1 MKKMI
6 LGCFLYGTAI
16 GLYAQAPQG
25 DFKGSIQIGQT
36 TIPIVFHFGQQNGQP
51 TTTMDSPAQ
60 GVFGF
65 PVQSS
70 ECLSDGELTLKIP
83 QIQFRYVG
91 KVRGDSLIEG
101 TVTQAGQSLPLN
113 LVRTARKAGVSSEPE
128 RPGTPKPPFPYREEE
143 VSITTK
149 DGIKLSGSLT
159 LPEGEGPFPAVL
171 LISGSG
177 PQDRNEEAWKYKPF
191 LMIADRLTRQ
201 GIAVLR
207 MDDRGTGKSGGRYA
221 DATLQLAATDA
232 ECALDYLL
240 RRKDIRRG
248 KTGLAGHSMG
258 GTIAFRMAAQRP
270 QDVAFVLSLAGA
282 TIPGKDLMMHQCEK
296 TILSQLPAA
305 ASDSLRTLYEE
316 LYGTMA
322 LPLPLDSIRHRS
334 TPLMVSIW
342 QHLGINEDTYRENL
356 TDSIRRRKARQLT
369 GQAISPEIASI
380 IQYDPSHDLSRVQC
394 PVWAVNGA
402 KDLQVLP
409 EENLKAIETLA
420 KGSPQVVTHIYPGL
434 NHLFMEAPTGH
445 PSEYGL
451 LQGNFSQEVLQDMA
465 EWIRK
470 TVGAPQTVF

>member
-6 LGCFLYGTAI
+6 LGCFLYGTAV

-36 TIPIVFHFGQQNGQP
+36 TMPIVFHFGQQNGQP

-70 ECLSDGELTLKIP
+70 ECLSDGELTP
-83 QIQFRYVG
+83 
-91 KVRGDSLIEG
+91 
-101 TVTQAGQSLPLN
+101 T
-113 LVRTARKAGVSSEPE
+113 
-128 RPGTPKPPFPYREEE
+128 PPFPYREEE
-143 VSITTK
+143 VSVPTK

-191 LMIADRLTRQ
+191 LMIADCLTRQ

-240 RRKDIRRG
+240 RRKDIRRD

-282 TIPGKDLMMHQCEK
+282 AIPGKDLMMHQCEK
-296 TILSQLPAA
+296 IILSQLPATT
-305 ASDSLRTLYEE
+305 SDSLRTLYEE

-380 IQYDPSHDLSRVQC
+380 TQYDPSHDLSRVQC
-394 PVWAVNGA
+394 PIWAANGA

-451 LQGNFSQEVLQDMA
+451 LKGNFSQEVLQDMA

>member
-1 MKKMI
+1 M
-6 LGCFLYGTAI
+6 
-16 GLYAQAPQG
+16 
-25 DFKGSIQIGQT
+25 
-36 TIPIVFHFGQQNGQP
+36 
-51 TTTMDSPAQ
+51 
-60 GVFGF
+60 
-65 PVQSS
+65 
-70 ECLSDGELTLKIP
+70 
-83 QIQFRYVG
+83 G
-91 KVRGDSLIEG
+91 KVRSDSLIEG

-143 VSITTK
+143 VSVTTK

-356 TDSIRRRKARQLT
+356 TDSIRRRKARQLIE
-369 GQAISPEIASI
+369 QAISPEIASI
-380 IQYDPSHDLSRVQC
+380 TQYDPSHDLSRVQC

-409 EENLKAIETLA
+409 EENLKAIKTLA

-451 LQGNFSQEVLQDMA
+451 LKGNFSQEVLQDMA

>member
-1 MKKMI
+1 
-6 LGCFLYGTAI
+6 
-16 GLYAQAPQG
+16 
-25 DFKGSIQIGQT
+25 
-36 TIPIVFHFGQQNGQP
+36 
-51 TTTMDSPAQ
+51 
-60 GVFGF
+60 
-65 PVQSS
+65 
-70 ECLSDGELTLKIP
+70 
-83 QIQFRYVG
+83 
-91 KVRGDSLIEG
+91 
-101 TVTQAGQSLPLN
+101 
-113 LVRTARKAGVSSEPE
+113 
-128 RPGTPKPPFPYREEE
+128 
-143 VSITTK
+143 
-149 DGIKLSGSLT
+149 
-159 LPEGEGPFPAVL
+159 
-171 LISGSG
+171 
-177 PQDRNEEAWKYKPF
+177 
-191 LMIADRLTRQ
+191 
-201 GIAVLR
+201 
-207 MDDRGTGKSGGRYA
+207 
-221 DATLQLAATDA
+221 
-232 ECALDYLL
+232 
-240 RRKDIRRG
+240 
-248 KTGLAGHSMG
+248 
-258 GTIAFRMAAQRP
+258 
-270 QDVAFVLSLAGA
+270 
-282 TIPGKDLMMHQCEK
+282 MHQCEK

-434 NHLFMEAPTGH
+434 NHLFTEAPTGH

-451 LQGNFSQEVLQDMA
+451 LKGNFSQEVLQDMA

>member
-1 MKKMI
+1 
-6 LGCFLYGTAI
+6 
-16 GLYAQAPQG
+16 
-25 DFKGSIQIGQT
+25 
-36 TIPIVFHFGQQNGQP
+36 
-51 TTTMDSPAQ
+51 MDSPAQ

-83 QIQFRYVG
+83 QIQFCYVG
-91 KVRGDSLIEG
+91 KVRSDSLIEG

-113 LVRTARKAGVSSEPE
+113 LIRTARKAGVSSEPE

-143 VSITTK
+143 VSVTTK

-282 TIPGKDLMMHQCEK
+282 AIPGKDLMMHQCEK
-296 TILSQLPAA
+296 IILSQLPAA
-305 ASDSLRTLYEE
+305 TSDSLRTLYEE

-356 TDSIRRRKARQLT
+356 TDSIRRRKARLLT

-380 IQYDPSHDLSRVQC
+380 TQYDPSHDLSRVQC

-470 TVGAPQTVF
+470 TVGAPTD

>member
-1 MKKMI
+1 
-6 LGCFLYGTAI
+6 
-16 GLYAQAPQG
+16 
-25 DFKGSIQIGQT
+25 
-36 TIPIVFHFGQQNGQP
+36 
-51 TTTMDSPAQ
+51 
-60 GVFGF
+60 
-65 PVQSS
+65 
-70 ECLSDGELTLKIP
+70 
-83 QIQFRYVG
+83 
-91 KVRGDSLIEG
+91 
-101 TVTQAGQSLPLN
+101 
-113 LVRTARKAGVSSEPE
+113 
-128 RPGTPKPPFPYREEE
+128 
-143 VSITTK
+143 
-149 DGIKLSGSLT
+149 
-159 LPEGEGPFPAVL
+159 
-171 LISGSG
+171 
-177 PQDRNEEAWKYKPF
+177 
-191 LMIADRLTRQ
+191 MIADYLTRQ

-232 ECALDYLL
+232 ECALDYFL

-258 GTIAFRMAAQRP
+258 GTIAFRIAAQRP

-282 TIPGKDLMMHQCEK
+282 AIPGKDLMMHQCEK

-305 ASDSLRTLYEE
+305 ASDSLRPLYEE

-334 TPLMVSIW
+334 APLMVSIW

-356 TDSIRRRKARQLT
+356 TDSIRQRNARLLT

-380 IQYDPSHDLSRVQC
+380 VQYDPSHDLKRVQC
-394 PVWAVNGA
+394 PVWAANGA

-409 EENLKAIETLA
+409 EENMEAIETLA

-451 LQGNFSQEVLQDMA
+451 LKGNFSQEVLQDMA
-465 EWIRK
+465 EWIKK
-470 TVGAPQTVF
+470 TVGAPQTAF

>member
-36 TIPIVFHFGQQNGQP
+36 TMPIVFHFGEQNGQP
-51 TTTMDSPAQ
+51 ATTMDSPAQ

-83 QIQFRYVG
+83 QIQFCYVG

-113 LVRTARKAGVSSEPE
+113 LVRTARKAGASSEPE
-128 RPGTPKPPFPYREEE
+128 RPGTPKPPFPYREKE
-143 VSITTK
+143 VTVTTK
-149 DGIKLSGSLT
+149 DGIKLSGLLT

-191 LMIADRLTRQ
+191 LMIADCLTRQ

-207 MDDRGTGKSGGRYA
+207 MDDCGTGKSGGRYA

-258 GTIAFRMAAQRP
+258 GTIAFRIAAQCP

-282 TIPGKDLMMHQCEK
+282 AIPGKDLMMHQCEK

-305 ASDSLRTLYEE
+305 ASDSLRPLYEE

-334 TPLMVSIW
+334 APLMVSIW
-342 QHLGINEDTYRENL
+342 QHLGINEGTYRENL
-356 TDSIRRRKARQLT
+356 TDSIRRRNARLLT
-369 GQAISPEIASI
+369 EQAISPEIASI
-380 IQYDPSHDLSRVQC
+380 VQYDPSHDLSRVQC
-394 PVWAVNGA
+394 PVWAANGA

-409 EENLKAIETLA
+409 EENMEAIETLA
-420 KGSPQVVTHIYPGL
+420 KGSPQVVTHIYHGL

-451 LQGNFSQEVLQDMA
+451 LKGNFSQEVLQDMA
-465 EWIRK
+465 EWIKK
-470 TVGAPQTVF
+470 TVGAPQTAF

>member
-1 MKKMI
+1 M
-6 LGCFLYGTAI
+6 
-16 GLYAQAPQG
+16 
-25 DFKGSIQIGQT
+25 
-36 TIPIVFHFGQQNGQP
+36 
-51 TTTMDSPAQ
+51 
-60 GVFGF
+60 
-65 PVQSS
+65 
-70 ECLSDGELTLKIP
+70 
-83 QIQFRYVG
+83 G
-91 KVRGDSLIEG
+91 KVRSDSLIEG

-143 VSITTK
+143 VSVTTK

-258 GTIAFRMAAQRP
+258 GTIAFRIAAQRP

-282 TIPGKDLMMHQCEK
+282 AIPGKDLMMHQCEK
-296 TILSQLPAA
+296 IILSQLPATT
-305 ASDSLRTLYEE
+305 SDSLRTLYEE

-322 LPLPLDSIRHRS
+322 LPLPLDSTRHRS

-342 QHLGINEDTYRENL
+342 QHLGINEGTYRENL

-369 GQAISPEIASI
+369 GQAISSEIASI

-409 EENLKAIETLA
+409 EENQKAIETLA

-434 NHLFMEAPTGH
+434 NHLFTEAPTGH

-451 LQGNFSQEVLQDMA
+451 LKGNFSQEVLQDMA

>member
-1 MKKMI
+1 M
-6 LGCFLYGTAI
+6 
-16 GLYAQAPQG
+16 
-25 DFKGSIQIGQT
+25 
-36 TIPIVFHFGQQNGQP
+36 PIVFHFGQQNGQS

-143 VSITTK
+143 VSVTAK

-258 GTIAFRMAAQRP
+258 GTIAFRIAAQRP
-270 QDVAFVLSLAGA
+270 QDVAFVLSLAGTA
-282 TIPGKDLMMHQCEK
+282 IPGKDLMMHQCEK
-296 TILSQLPAA
+296 IILSQLPAA

-316 LYGTMA
+316 LYDTMA

-356 TDSIRRRKARQLT
+356 TDSIHRRKARQLT

-434 NHLFMEAPTGH
+434 NHLFTEAPTGH

-451 LQGNFSQEVLQDMA
+451 LKGNFSQEVLQDMA

>member
-1 MKKMI
+1 M
-6 LGCFLYGTAI
+6 
-16 GLYAQAPQG
+16 
-25 DFKGSIQIGQT
+25 
-36 TIPIVFHFGQQNGQP
+36 
-51 TTTMDSPAQ
+51 
-60 GVFGF
+60 
-65 PVQSS
+65 
-70 ECLSDGELTLKIP
+70 KIP

-101 TVTQAGQSLPLN
+101 TVTQAGQSIPLN

-159 LPEGEGPFPAVL
+159 LPEGEEPFPAVL

-258 GTIAFRMAAQRP
+258 GTIAFRIAAQRP

-282 TIPGKDLMMHQCEK
+282 AIPGKDLMMHQCEK
-296 TILSQLPAA
+296 IILSQLPAA

-369 GQAISPEIASI
+369 EQAISPEIASI

>member
-1 MKKMI
+1 
-6 LGCFLYGTAI
+6 
-16 GLYAQAPQG
+16 
-25 DFKGSIQIGQT
+25 
-36 TIPIVFHFGQQNGQP
+36 
-51 TTTMDSPAQ
+51 MDSPAQ

-65 PVQSS
+65 PIQSS

-91 KVRGDSLIEG
+91 KVRSDSLIEG

-143 VSITTK
+143 VSVTTK

-356 TDSIRRRKARQLT
+356 TDSIRRRKARQLIE
-369 GQAISPEIASI
+369 QAISPEIASI
-380 IQYDPSHDLSRVQC
+380 TQYDPSHDLSRVQC

-409 EENLKAIETLA
+409 EENLKAIKTLA

-451 LQGNFSQEVLQDMA
+451 LKGNFSQEVLQDMA

>member
-1 MKKMI
+1 
-6 LGCFLYGTAI
+6 
-16 GLYAQAPQG
+16 
-25 DFKGSIQIGQT
+25 
-36 TIPIVFHFGQQNGQP
+36 
-51 TTTMDSPAQ
+51 MDSPAQ

-83 QIQFRYVG
+83 QIQFCYVG
-91 KVRGDSLIEG
+91 KVRSDSLIEG

-143 VSITTK
+143 VSVTTK

-296 TILSQLPAA
+296 IILSQLPAA

-322 LPLPLDSIRHRS
+322 LPLPLAPIRHRS

-369 GQAISPEIASI
+369 EQAISPEIASI

-451 LQGNFSQEVLQDMA
+451 LKGNFSQEVLQDMA

-470 TVGAPQTVF
+470 TVGAPAD

>member
-36 TIPIVFHFGQQNGQP
+36 TMPIVFHFGQQNGQP

-91 KVRGDSLIEG
+91 KVRSDSLIEG

-143 VSITTK
+143 VSVTTK

-221 DATLQLAATDA
+221 DATLQLAATDT

-282 TIPGKDLMMHQCEK
+282 AIPGKDLMMHQCEK
-296 TILSQLPAA
+296 DHPFATPCRRKRQPAHPVRGTVRHHGAPPSARLHTPQEHSSHGLHLA
-305 ASDSLRTLYEE
+305 ASRHKRRHLPGKPHGQHPPTQDPPTHRTSHKS
-316 LYGTMA
+316 GN
-322 LPLPLDSIRHRS
+322 S
-334 TPLMVSIW
+334 
-342 QHLGINEDTYRENL
+342 
-356 TDSIRRRKARQLT
+356 
-369 GQAISPEIASI
+369 
-380 IQYDPSHDLSRVQC
+380 QYHT
-394 PVWAVNGA
+394 
-402 KDLQVLP
+402 
-409 EENLKAIETLA
+409 I
-420 KGSPQVVTHIYPGL
+420 
-434 NHLFMEAPTGH
+434 
-445 PSEYGL
+445 
-451 LQGNFSQEVLQDMA
+451 
-465 EWIRK
+465 
-470 TVGAPQTVF
+470 

>member
-36 TIPIVFHFGQQNGQP
+36 TMPIVFHFGQQNGQP

-91 KVRGDSLIEG
+91 KVRSDSLIEG

-143 VSITTK
+143 VSVTTK

-221 DATLQLAATDA
+221 DATLQLAATDT

-282 TIPGKDLMMHQCEK
+282 AIPGKDLMMHQCEK
-296 TILSQLPAA
+296 IILSQLPAA
-305 ASDSLRTLYEE
+305 ASDSLHTLYEE

-356 TDSIRRRKARQLT
+356 TDSIRRRKTRQLT

-380 IQYDPSHDLSRVQC
+380 CEIPLTWYKSFISSSRYDLS
-394 PVWAVNGA
+394 PSSMDESTPAV
-402 KDLQVLP
+402 V
-409 EENLKAIETLA
+409 
-420 KGSPQVVTHIYPGL
+420 SSVTSRS
-434 NHLFMEAPTGH
+434 EAD
-445 PSEYGL
+445 SVSRS
-451 LQGNFSQEVLQDMA
+451 FSSL
-465 EWIRK
+465 W
-470 TVGAPQTVF
+470 

>member
-1 MKKMI
+1 
-6 LGCFLYGTAI
+6 
-16 GLYAQAPQG
+16 
-25 DFKGSIQIGQT
+25 
-36 TIPIVFHFGQQNGQP
+36 
-51 TTTMDSPAQ
+51 MDSPAQ

-159 LPEGEGPFPAVL
+159 LPEGEEPFPAVL

-248 KTGLAGHSMG
+248 KTGLAG
-258 GTIAFRMAAQRP
+258 
-270 QDVAFVLSLAGA
+270 
-282 TIPGKDLMMHQCEK
+282 
-296 TILSQLPAA
+296 
-305 ASDSLRTLYEE
+305 
-316 LYGTMA
+316 
-322 LPLPLDSIRHRS
+322 
-334 TPLMVSIW
+334 
-342 QHLGINEDTYRENL
+342 
-356 TDSIRRRKARQLT
+356 
-369 GQAISPEIASI
+369 
-380 IQYDPSHDLSRVQC
+380 
-394 PVWAVNGA
+394 
-402 KDLQVLP
+402 
-409 EENLKAIETLA
+409 
-420 KGSPQVVTHIYPGL
+420 L

>member
-1 MKKMI
+1 
-6 LGCFLYGTAI
+6 
-16 GLYAQAPQG
+16 
-25 DFKGSIQIGQT
+25 
-36 TIPIVFHFGQQNGQP
+36 
-51 TTTMDSPAQ
+51 
-60 GVFGF
+60 
-65 PVQSS
+65 
-70 ECLSDGELTLKIP
+70 
-83 QIQFRYVG
+83 
-91 KVRGDSLIEG
+91 
-101 TVTQAGQSLPLN
+101 
-113 LVRTARKAGVSSEPE
+113 
-128 RPGTPKPPFPYREEE
+128 
-143 VSITTK
+143 
-149 DGIKLSGSLT
+149 
-159 LPEGEGPFPAVL
+159 
-171 LISGSG
+171 
-177 PQDRNEEAWKYKPF
+177 
-191 LMIADRLTRQ
+191 MIADRLTRQ

-221 DATLQLAATDA
+221 DATLQLAATDT

-282 TIPGKDLMMHQCEK
+282 AIPGKDLMMHQCEK
-296 TILSQLPAA
+296 IILSQLPAA
-305 ASDSLRTLYEE
+305 ASDSLHTLYEE

-334 TPLMVSIW
+334 TPLMLSIW

-356 TDSIRRRKARQLT
+356 TDSIRRRKTHQLT

-409 EENLKAIETLA
+409 KENLKAIETLA

-451 LQGNFSQEVLQDMA
+451 LKGNFSQEVLQDMA

-470 TVGAPQTVF
+470 TVGDRKSTRLNSSHVSESRMPSSA

>member
-1 MKKMI
+1 M
-6 LGCFLYGTAI
+6 
-16 GLYAQAPQG
+16 
-25 DFKGSIQIGQT
+25 
-36 TIPIVFHFGQQNGQP
+36 
-51 TTTMDSPAQ
+51 
-60 GVFGF
+60 
-65 PVQSS
+65 
-70 ECLSDGELTLKIP
+70 
-83 QIQFRYVG
+83 G

-113 LVRTARKAGVSSEPE
+113 LVRTARKAGASSEPE

-143 VSITTK
+143 VTVTTK

-191 LMIADRLTRQ
+191 LMIADCLTRQ

-240 RRKDIRRG
+240 RRKDIRRE

-258 GTIAFRMAAQRP
+258 GTIAFRIAAQCP

-282 TIPGKDLMMHQCEK
+282 AIPGKDLMMHQCEK

-305 ASDSLRTLYEE
+305 ASDSLRPLYEE

-334 TPLMVSIW
+334 APLMVSIW
-342 QHLGINEDTYRENL
+342 QHLGINEGTYRENL
-356 TDSIRRRKARQLT
+356 TDSIRRRNARLLT
-369 GQAISPEIASI
+369 EQAISPEIASI
-380 IQYDPSHDLSRVQC
+380 VQYDPSHDLSRVQC
-394 PVWAVNGA
+394 PVWAANGA

-409 EENLKAIETLA
+409 EENMEAIETLA
-420 KGSPQVVTHIYPGL
+420 KGSPQVVTHIYHGL

-451 LQGNFSQEVLQDMA
+451 LKGNFSQEVLQDMA
-465 EWIRK
+465 EWIKK
-470 TVGAPQTVF
+470 TVGAPQTAF

>member
-36 TIPIVFHFGQQNGQP
+36 TMPIVFHFGQQNGQP

-83 QIQFRYVG
+83 QIQFRYMG
-91 KVRGDSLIEG
+91 KVRSDSLIEG

-128 RPGTPKPPFPYREEE
+128 RPGTPKTALPYREEE
-143 VSITTK
+143 VSVTTK

-221 DATLQLAATDA
+221 DATFATR
-232 ECALDYLL
+232 CHGCGMCLDYLL

-258 GTIAFRMAAQRP
+258 GTIAFRIAAQRP
-270 QDVAFVLSLAGA
+270 QRRGFRTFIGRSRYSGKRPDDAPMREDHPFATPCHHKRQPAHPVRGTVRHHGAPPSARLHTPQEHSSHGLHLAA
-282 TIPGKDLMMHQCEK
+282 SRHKRRHLPGKPHRQHPPTQGPPTHRTSHK
-296 TILSQLPAA
+296 SGNSQYHTI
-305 ASDSLRTLYEE
+305 
-316 LYGTMA
+316 
-322 LPLPLDSIRHRS
+322 
-334 TPLMVSIW
+334 
-342 QHLGINEDTYRENL
+342 
-356 TDSIRRRKARQLT
+356 
-369 GQAISPEIASI
+369 
-380 IQYDPSHDLSRVQC
+380 
-394 PVWAVNGA
+394 
-402 KDLQVLP
+402 
-409 EENLKAIETLA
+409 
-420 KGSPQVVTHIYPGL
+420 
-434 NHLFMEAPTGH
+434 
-445 PSEYGL
+445 
-451 LQGNFSQEVLQDMA
+451 
-465 EWIRK
+465 
-470 TVGAPQTVF
+470 

>member
-1 MKKMI
+1 M
-6 LGCFLYGTAI
+6 
-16 GLYAQAPQG
+16 
-25 DFKGSIQIGQT
+25 
-36 TIPIVFHFGQQNGQP
+36 
-51 TTTMDSPAQ
+51 
-60 GVFGF
+60 
-65 PVQSS
+65 
-70 ECLSDGELTLKIP
+70 
-83 QIQFRYVG
+83 G

-113 LVRTARKAGVSSEPE
+113 LVRTARKAGASSEPE

-143 VSITTK
+143 VTVTTK

-191 LMIADRLTRQ
+191 LMIADCLTRQ

-258 GTIAFRMAAQRP
+258 GTIAFRIAAQRP

-282 TIPGKDLMMHQCEK
+282 AIPGKDLMMHQCEK
-296 TILSQLPAA
+296 TLLSQLPAA
-305 ASDSLRTLYEE
+305 ASDSLRPLYEE
-316 LYGTMA
+316 VYGTMA

-334 TPLMVSIW
+334 APLMVSIW

-356 TDSIRRRKARQLT
+356 TDSIRQRNARLLT

-380 IQYDPSHDLSRVQC
+380 VQYDPSHDLKRVQC
-394 PVWAVNGA
+394 PVWAANGA

-409 EENLKAIETLA
+409 EENMEAIETLA

-451 LQGNFSQEVLQDMA
+451 LKGNFSQEVLQDMA
-465 EWIRK
+465 EWIKK
-470 TVGAPQTVF
+470 TVGAPQTAF

>member
-1 MKKMI
+1 
-6 LGCFLYGTAI
+6 
-16 GLYAQAPQG
+16 
-25 DFKGSIQIGQT
+25 
-36 TIPIVFHFGQQNGQP
+36 
-51 TTTMDSPAQ
+51 MDSPAQ

-159 LPEGEGPFPAVL
+159 LPEGEEPFPAVL

-356 TDSIRRRKARQLT
+356 TDSIRRRKARQLIE
-369 GQAISPEIASI
+369 QAISPEIASI
-380 IQYDPSHDLSRVQC
+380 TQYDPSHDLSRVQC

-409 EENLKAIETLA
+409 EENLKAIKTLA

-451 LQGNFSQEVLQDMA
+451 LKGNFSQEVLQDMA

>member
-1 MKKMI
+1 
-6 LGCFLYGTAI
+6 
-16 GLYAQAPQG
+16 
-25 DFKGSIQIGQT
+25 
-36 TIPIVFHFGQQNGQP
+36 
-51 TTTMDSPAQ
+51 MDSPAQ

-159 LPEGEGPFPAVL
+159 LPEGEEPFPAVL

-258 GTIAFRMAAQRP
+258 GTIAFRIAAQRP

-282 TIPGKDLMMHQCEK
+282 AIPGKDLMMHQCEK
-296 TILSQLPAA
+296 IILSQLPAA

-356 TDSIRRRKARQLT
+356 TDSIRRRKARQLIE
-369 GQAISPEIASI
+369 QAISPEIASI
-380 IQYDPSHDLSRVQC
+380 TQYDPSHDLSRVQC

-409 EENLKAIETLA
+409 EENLKAIKTLA

-451 LQGNFSQEVLQDMA
+451 LKGNFSQEVLQDMA

>member
-1 MKKMI
+1 
-6 LGCFLYGTAI
+6 
-16 GLYAQAPQG
+16 
-25 DFKGSIQIGQT
+25 
-36 TIPIVFHFGQQNGQP
+36 
-51 TTTMDSPAQ
+51 MDSPAQ

-159 LPEGEGPFPAVL
+159 LPEGEEPFPAVL

-258 GTIAFRMAAQRP
+258 GTIAFRIAAQRP

-282 TIPGKDLMMHQCEK
+282 AIPGKDLMMHQCEK
-296 TILSQLPAA
+296 IILSQLPAA

-369 GQAISPEIASI
+369 EQAISPEIASI

-445 PSEYGL
+445 PSDYGL

>member
-36 TIPIVFHFGQQNGQP
+36 TMPIVFHFGQQNGQP

-83 QIQFRYVG
+83 QIQFRYMG
-91 KVRGDSLIEG
+91 KVRSDSLIEG

-143 VSITTK
+143 VSVTTK

-258 GTIAFRMAAQRP
+258 GTIAFRIAAQRP

-282 TIPGKDLMMHQCEK
+282 AIPGKDLMMHQCEK
-296 TILSQLPAA
+296 IILSQLPATT
-305 ASDSLRTLYEE
+305 SDSLRTLYEE

-322 LPLPLDSIRHRS
+322 LPLPLDSTRHRS
-334 TPLMVSIW
+334 T
-342 QHLGINEDTYRENL
+342 
-356 TDSIRRRKARQLT
+356 
-369 GQAISPEIASI
+369 QAISPEIASI

-409 EENLKAIETLA
+409 EENQKAIETLA

-434 NHLFMEAPTGH
+434 NHLFTEAPTGH

-451 LQGNFSQEVLQDMA
+451 LKGNFSQEVLQDMA

>member
-1 MKKMI
+1 M
-6 LGCFLYGTAI
+6 
-16 GLYAQAPQG
+16 
-25 DFKGSIQIGQT
+25 
-36 TIPIVFHFGQQNGQP
+36 
-51 TTTMDSPAQ
+51 
-60 GVFGF
+60 
-65 PVQSS
+65 
-70 ECLSDGELTLKIP
+70 
-83 QIQFRYVG
+83 G
-91 KVRGDSLIEG
+91 KVRSDSLIEG

-143 VSITTK
+143 VSVTTK

-258 GTIAFRMAAQRP
+258 GTIAFRIAAQRP

-282 TIPGKDLMMHQCEK
+282 AIPGKDLMMHQCEK
-296 TILSQLPAA
+296 IILSQLPATT
-305 ASDSLRTLYEE
+305 SDSLRTLYEE

-322 LPLPLDSIRHRS
+322 LPLPLDSICLLY
-334 TPLMVSIW
+334 T
-342 QHLGINEDTYRENL
+342 
-356 TDSIRRRKARQLT
+356 
-369 GQAISPEIASI
+369 SP
-380 IQYDPSHDLSRVQC
+380 
-394 PVWAVNGA
+394 
-402 KDLQVLP
+402 
-409 EENLKAIETLA
+409 
-420 KGSPQVVTHIYPGL
+420 SPRD
-434 NHLFMEAPTGH
+434 A
-445 PSEYGL
+445 
-451 LQGNFSQEVLQDMA
+451 
-465 EWIRK
+465 
-470 TVGAPQTVF
+470 

>member
-1 MKKMI
+1 MSFRRRI
-6 LGCFLYGTAI
+6 NPENPTNTVPLYG
-16 GLYAQAPQG
+16 
-25 DFKGSIQIGQT
+25 
-36 TIPIVFHFGQQNGQP
+36 
-51 TTTMDSPAQ
+51 
-60 GVFGF
+60 
-65 PVQSS
+65 QSTQR
-70 ECLSDGELTLKIP
+70 LPD
-83 QIQFRYVG
+83 
-91 KVRGDSLIEG
+91 RGDGDASRAVPSAEFG
-101 TVTQAGQSLPLN
+101 THG
-113 LVRTARKAGVSSEPE
+113 PE

-143 VSITTK
+143 VSVTTK

-258 GTIAFRMAAQRP
+258 GTIAFRIAAQRP

-282 TIPGKDLMMHQCEK
+282 AIPGKDLMMHQCEK
-296 TILSQLPAA
+296 IILSQLPATT
-305 ASDSLRTLYEE
+305 SDSLRTLYEE

-322 LPLPLDSIRHRS
+322 LPLPLDSTRHRS

-342 QHLGINEDTYRENL
+342 QHLGINEGTYRENL

-409 EENLKAIETLA
+409 EENQKAIETLA

-434 NHLFMEAPTGH
+434 NHLFTEAPTGH

-451 LQGNFSQEVLQDMA
+451 LKGNFSQEVLQDMA